1 VKTTAARRYGA
12 RLTSTRRLV
21 GKSNQVFAALLLHLA
36 EVEARG
42 VHRAR
47 LCASLYTYCVYE
59 LRFSED
65 AAARRSSAARLVKQ
79 FPLSFDAVARGELH
93 LTGLLMIEPHLTV
106 ENHVEVLG
114 RAKFRTKKEL
124 AKLVREL
131 SPLPQVPDLVQPL
144 RPVPALPTTRPSWS
158 MFVAYLEPRV
168 RELPAGE
175 RPCEWANDADDD
187 GGDTLSTSSGTAP
200 ARYEPP
206 PGKPAPAEAVPAEL
220 PGEGLPA
227 GPSLHP
233 DERSATEPEPL
244 PPAPSELPPIT
255 GPQQYQMQFTTTEEH
270 VQLVE
275 HAKALLARAQPGVT
289 LAELHTEAMKLLV
302 ASLERRR
309 FAVTD
314 RPLKLAAAQGGEA
327 LLDANAS
334 GSDANANG
342 NGSDAETAESGLP
355 AAEPRAMTPPAD
367 EPRTTP
373 RQRGRYV
380 PAAERREVFR
390 RDEGRCTFTDAH
402 GQRCRETRHLELHHL
417 KPFARGGENVASNL
431 TLRCAAHNAL
441 AAEQD
446 FGRELIARQR
456 DSTRHESRAA
466 QEHPAG

>member
-1 VKTTAARRYGA
+1 
-12 RLTSTRRLV
+12 
-21 GKSNQVFAALLLHLA
+21 
-36 EVEARG
+36 
-42 VHRAR
+42 
-47 LCASLYTYCVYE
+47 
-59 LRFSED
+59 
-65 AAARRSSAARLVKQ
+65 
-79 FPLSFDAVARGELH
+79 
-93 LTGLLMIEPHLTV
+93 
-106 ENHVEVLG
+106 
-114 RAKFRTKKEL
+114 
-124 AKLVREL
+124 
-131 SPLPQVPDLVQPL
+131 
-144 RPVPALPTTRPSWS
+144 
-158 MFVAYLEPRV
+158 
-168 RELPAGE
+168 
-175 RPCEWANDADDD
+175 
-187 GGDTLSTSSGTAP
+187 
-200 ARYEPP
+200 
-206 PGKPAPAEAVPAEL
+206 
-220 PGEGLPA
+220 
-227 GPSLHP
+227 
-233 DERSATEPEPL
+233 
-244 PPAPSELPPIT
+244 
-255 GPQQYQMQFTTTEEH
+255 MQFTTTEEH